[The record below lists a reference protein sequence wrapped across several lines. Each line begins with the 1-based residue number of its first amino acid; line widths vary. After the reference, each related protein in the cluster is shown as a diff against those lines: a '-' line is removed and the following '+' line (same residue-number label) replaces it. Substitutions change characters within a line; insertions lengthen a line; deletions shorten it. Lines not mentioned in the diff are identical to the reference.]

1 VADGGGGVCMPCLL
15 GDYCPNGTVNSR
27 ASSGQVLCP
36 DGEVC
41 TPDIQGF
48 NVEDG
53 WTLKYN
59 TKPCP
64 EGTLCPAGSSEVSLE
79 LGLGD
84 CQACSLPS
92 PVRLP
97 LSPDT
102 LLIRLPIGMR
112 STPHTMRRVSPP
124 LRRLVCDISIIWLN
138 AKYSSSACVR
148 RT

>member
-1 VADGGGGVCMPCLL
+1 MADGGGGVCMPCLL

-41 TPDIQGF
+41 TPDIEGF

-59 TKPCP
+59 TKSCP
-64 EGTLCPAGSSEVSLE
+64 EGTLCPAGTSEASLT

-84 CQACSLPS
+84 CQACSLTS

-97 LSPDT
+97 LSPVP
-102 LLIRLPIGMR
+102 LSSICHLSVCHP
-112 STPHTMRRVSPP
+112 RRIQCGIPSPP
-124 LRRLVCDISIIWLN
+124 LCRLLCKIP
-138 AKYSSSACVR
+138 
-148 RT
+148 